1 MSHAGGLL
9 LANSE
14 RTAARDRPD
23 DGTRAGER
31 DGAGGADR
39 PQEGLLE
46 DWRAAQES
54 LQASEERFR
63 IVAESTSDLI
73 YEWDI
78 DSGCIYWYGD
88 VDGRLGYDK
97 GEFPRT
103 IEAWEAAIHPQDHD
117 RVMEALRMHLEDGV
131 PYDVEYR
138 VRRKNGGIRHWIDR
152 GKALRDEKGSPRRMI
167 GTCTDITE
175 RKLAEE
181 GLRRSEESFRLLY
194 EEAPLGYQSLNS
206 HGTITDVNRAWLGLF
221 GYSREEALVRSFRE
235 LLAPGELDHFMDRFR
250 RSMACGEMH
259 GAEFAVLKK
268 DGGRLLISFDGKV
281 SYDVQKGEKKMH
293 CILNDITGRRAAEDA
308 QRESEKRY
316 RTLADNS
323 PDIIARFDSRL
334 RHIYMSPSIEKMSG
348 KPAADFIGKT
358 HNELGLPD
366 GMTELWRAKITEVF
380 RTARPGT
387 IEFEMPTPTSSRS
400 FHGIIVPE
408 PSESGAVK
416 SVLSVV
422 RDITDIKRA
431 GEALRKSEER
441 YRRIVETTREG
452 VWVIDS
458 AARTTF
464 VNGQMADMLGYSVDE
479 MAGRPLQSLMDKDGR
494 NQVAKYLDRRARG
507 ISEQHEFTF
516 IRKDGSRLFALLET
530 SPMTDSSGEY
540 AGALAMVSD
549 ITGRRLAEA
558 ELLRLSTVVR
568 LAKEGVVI
576 MDPRG
581 EVFFANDAALGLLGL
596 GASELKGTHFT
607 AMLHPEDREKGKL
620 VLSRTLKMG
629 GISNV
634 ELTLQRKAGE
644 PVPVEMSTSVMTA
657 APDSQA
663 SVVAIWRDITEH
675 RRVEREIRSRLMA
688 YNLEEGNLYL
698 VTEST
703 PLLAFEGFRDLLR
716 AGYRGVVLSRTPP
729 SRSDSAP
736 ARPFDFIWLSEKD
749 AGRGLRPRLGVI
761 ERWLEALPRNRAV
774 LFDRLDYLI
783 TKNGPGKTLHF
794 VQMLG
799 ELAYLMGHIIILS
812 LDPATVDAKTLR
824 AMEKEAHAIEPRTR
838 PPLPNDRLEVLKYV
852 YHQGLA
858 GAKPTLTEVGR
869 GLGLSKPTARKR
881 VRDLV
886 RWGHLAISTRGRA
899 KVLELTEKGRAAF
912 LN

>member
-1 MSHAGGLL
+1 MLRSGGFF

-14 RTAARDRPD
+14 RTDTRDRPD
-23 DGTRAGER
+23 DGARAGER
-31 DGAGGADR
+31 DGAERADR

-63 IVAESTSDLI
+63 IAAESTSDLI

-78 DSGCIYWYGD
+78 DSSNLYWHGD
-88 VDGRLGYDK
+88 VDARLGYDK

-103 IEAWEAAIHPQDHD
+103 IGAWEAALHPQDHD
-117 RVMEALRMHLEDGV
+117 RVMEALRGHLADGS
-131 PYDVEYR
+131 PYEVEYR
-138 VRRKNGGIRHWIDR
+138 VRRKNGGIRHWIGR
-152 GKALRDEKGSPRRMI
+152 GKAIRDENGRPRWMV
-167 GTCTDITE
+167 GTCTDVTE
-175 RKLAEE
+175 RKMAEE

-194 EEAPLGYQSLNS
+194 EEAPLGYQSLDT
-206 HGTITDVNRAWLGLF
+206 HGTITDVNMAWLGLF
-221 GYSREEALVRSFRE
+221 GYSKEEALGRSFRE
-235 LLAPGELDHFMDRFR
+235 LLAPGELDHFMERFR
-250 RSMACGEMH
+250 RSMASGQMH

-281 SYDVQKGEKKMH
+281 SYDVQRGAKKMH
-293 CILNDITGRRAAEDA
+293 CILNDITGRRMAEDA
-308 QRESEKRY
+308 LRESEKRY

-323 PDIIARFDSRL
+323 PDIIARFDFRL
-334 RHIYMSPSIEKMSG
+334 RHIYVSPSVERTSG
-348 KPAADFIGKT
+348 MPAADFIGKT
-358 HNELGLPD
+358 HAELGLQD
-366 GMTELWRAKITEVF
+366 GLAELWRAKITEAF
-380 RTARPGT
+380 RTTRPGT
-387 IEFEMPTPTSSRS
+387 IEFEIPTPAGGRS
-400 FHGIIVPE
+400 FHGILVPE
-408 PSESGAVK
+408 PSESGSVK

-458 AARTTF
+458 GARTTF

-479 MAGRPLQSLMDKDGR
+479 MAGRPLQSFMEKDGR
-494 NQVAKYLDRRARG
+494 IQVAKYLDRRERG

-516 IRKDGSRLFALLET
+516 VRKDGSRLFALIET
-530 SPMTDSSGEY
+530 NPMTDPSGGY

-549 ITGRRLAEA
+549 ITGRKQAEA
-558 ELLRLSTVVR
+558 ELLRLSIVVR

-581 EVFFANDAALGLLGL
+581 DVFFANDAALGLLGL
-596 GASELKGTHFT
+596 GPSELKGTHFS
-607 AMLHPEDREKGKL
+607 ALLHSEDREKGKL
-620 VLSRTLKMG
+620 VLSRSLKTG

-644 PVPVEMSTSVMTA
+644 PVPVEMSTSVMA
-657 APDSQA
+657 ATSDSPA
-663 SVVAIWRDITEH
+663 SMVAIWRDITER
-675 RRVEREIRSRLMA
+675 RRVDREIRSRLMA
-688 YNLEEGNLYL
+688 YDLEEGRLYL

-716 AGYRGVVLSRTPP
+716 AGYRGAVLSRTPP
-729 SRSDSAP
+729 PKFDSAV
-736 ARPFDFIWLSEKD
+736 AHPFDYIWLSEKD
-749 AGRGLRPRLGVI
+749 TERGLRPRLGVI

-774 LFDRLDYLI
+774 LIDRLDYII
-783 TKNGPGKTLHF
+783 TRNGPGRTLHF
-794 VQMLG
+794 VQRLG

-812 LDPATVDAKTLR
+812 LDPATVDIKTLR
-824 AMEKEAHAIEPRTR
+824 AMEKEARAIEPRAR
-838 PPLPNDRLEVLKYV
+838 PTLPSDRLEVLQYI
-852 YHQGLA
+852 YHQSLA

-886 RWGHLAISTRGRA
+886 RWGHLAMSTRGRA
-899 KVLELTEKGRAAF
+899 KVLELTEKGRGAF
-912 LN
+912 LI